1 MRRAHGTLDGVFDHY
16 LRVLAGQLR
25 GPRRLKAD
33 LIAEARGSLEDA
45 AAAYQDSGLDAR
57 TARSRAVAE
66 FGDARELAP
75 AYQAELTAGQGRRLA
90 MIVALVPAGM
100 LTADLMWWQ
109 PPGDDGQAPPAA
121 FLFMVQ
127 ALDWTSY
134 AAGALALVALFLLRR
149 GWVWTAG
156 VGGAV
161 LDPNAIVRVLAGA
174 ALVTCTLIWAVGTFA
189 AVTQVLEDPR
199 ALSWPPMI
207 AAWVMLNGIFAILV
221 RSAVR
226 CLAATRRPVAA

>member
-1 MRRAHGTLDGVFDHY
+1 VFDDY
-16 LRVLAGQLR
+16 LGLLAGQLR

-45 AAAYQDSGLDAR
+45 AAAYQEDGLDAR

-90 MIVALVPAGM
+90 VIVALLPVGM
-100 LTADLMWWQ
+100 LTADRMWWR
-109 PPGDDGQAPPAA
+109 PPGDAPQTPPAA
-121 FLFMVQ
+121 FLFMVE

-134 AAGALALVALFLLRR
+134 AAGALALVALLLLGRA
-149 GWVWTAG
+149 T
-156 VGGAV
+156 
-161 LDPNAIVRVLAGA
+161 LDPRAIVRVLAGA
-174 ALVTCTLIWAVGTFA
+174 ALVTCTLIWAIGTFA
-189 AVTQVLEDPR
+189 AVNQVLEDPR

-207 AAWVMLNGIFAILV
+207 AAWVMLNGVFAVLV
-221 RSAVR
+221 RSATR
-226 CLAATRRPVAA
+226 CLAATRGPVAAC